1 MPGQRGYR
9 TIQVPVKSGKVAVY
23 ASARVAD
30 ALQEIL
36 KDKTLYDGVR
46 IWQVLEAAYKQGQKD
61 GARAAFEKIDVGVS
75 EAKHAIPHRK
85 PGRPLGS

>member
-1 MPGQRGYR
+1 MPGQWGYR

-30 ALQEIL
+30 AIQEIL
-36 KDKTLYDGVR
+36 KDTLYEGVR
-46 IWQVLEAAYKQGQKD
+46 TWQVLEAAYKQGQKD
-61 GARAAFEKIDVGVS
+61 GARAAFEKIDVGLR
-75 EAKHAIPHRK
+75 EAKQAIPHRK